1 MDTATRLRQT
11 LISWA
16 AGDTDA
22 PHPAKASAARELAAE
37 LGLRTV
43 VLVEG
48 VSDRAAVEALAVRRG
63 RDLTAEGVVVVPLGG
78 ATGITRFLRL
88 LGRTAS
94 ASGPPASAT
103 RRSSAS
109 SSRAWNAPDSAPR
122 SPGTTWRASA
132 SSPATPTWRTS

>member
-22 PHPAKASAARELAAE
+22 PHPAKASAARELTAE

-48 VSDRAAVEALAVRRG
+48 VSDRAAVETLAVRRG

-88 LGRTAS
+88 LGPDGLGVRPVGLCDA
-94 ASGPPASAT
+94 AEQ
-103 RRSSAS
+103 RFFLQ
-109 SSRAWNAPDSAPR
+109 AWNAPDSAPR